1 MARVL
6 PAPEAGTVDALGVLL
21 AEVVPTEP
29 LVVVGAT
36 VGAAVVA
43 LV

>member
-1 MARVL
+1 M
-6 PAPEAGTVDALGVLL
+6 PDEAVIGVDDGLEVGTT
-21 AEVVPTEP
+21 VVPTEP

>member
-1 MARVL
+1 MGVEDG
-6 PAPEAGTVDALGVLL
+6 EAVGTT
-21 AEVVPTEP
+21 VVPTEP
-29 LVVVGAT
+29 SVVGA

>member
-21 AEVVPTEP
+21 AEVVPTAA
-29 LVVVGAT
+29 LVEVGAT
-36 VGAAVVA
+36 VAAVVA